1 MGGGGGGGVSS
12 TLASIDEKMARRFE
26 VGERVELHGL
36 RFRVAA
42 LDGRNLVLEVGV
54 ARAKEE

>member
-1 MGGGGGGGVSS
+1 MGGGGVSS
-12 TLASIDEKMARRFE
+12 TLASVDEKMARRFE